1 MQRINA
7 NNRKDLQR
15 AVRRDYR
22 VSLSE
27 REINCCLKIVLVK
40 SMIN

>member
-1 MQRINA
+1 MQTIEKIWQA
-7 NNRKDLQR
+7 
-15 AVRRDYR
+15 ARRYSDYGERER
-22 VSLSE
+22 VFE